1 VIIGSCKVYLNV
13 PFSHSLKEKRMVVK
27 SIIQKVKNKFN
38 VSIAEVEDQ
47 DIHQSIIIGFV
58 VVTTT
63 TAHANSMVQSV
74 INFIDEVSEADLMDT
89 YIEIL

>member
-1 VIIGSCKVYLNV
+1 MIIGSCKVYLNV

-58 VVTTT
+58 EVTTT

>member
-1 VIIGSCKVYLNV
+1 MIIGSCKVYLNV

-47 DIHQSIIIGFV
+47 DIHQSIIIGVV

-74 INFIDEVSEADLMDT
+74 INFIDEASEADLMDT